1 MRIHNRCNIL
11 PNLHNIGMHCEAIL
25 NHSETVV
32 NKFKI
37 ANENSDVDCFELS
50 FEVFLQTWANTSCGL
65 TLNESD
71 FSGQAITDS
80 YTVVCHEIVTDS
92 YIVFFGNYVGYLVTD
107 ASKEFLSDLMN
118 HDLKGINYAKI
129 HY

>member
-1 MRIHNRCNIL
+1 MMIHNRCNIL
-11 PNLHNIGMHCEAIL
+11 PNLYNIEMHCEVIL

-37 ANENSDVDCFELS
+37 ANKNSHVDCFELS

-80 YTVVCHEIVTDS
+80 Y
-92 YIVFFGNYVGYLVTD
+92 L
-107 ASKEFLSDLMN
+107 
-118 HDLKGINYAKI
+118 
-129 HY
+129 